1 MSKLFNHV
9 KGILGEDIAAKY
21 LKKKHFKI
29 LERNHRNRVG
39 EIDIVAM
46 HKKILVFVEVKSRST
61 LEFGT
66 PAEAVDER
74 KQHKL
79 RQVASLYLITHKYD
93 GPCRFDVIEVLDGQV
108 INHIENAF

>member
-1 MSKLFNHV
+1 MKVFNHV
-9 KGILGEDIAAKY
+9 KGVLGEDLATKY

-29 LERNHRNRVG
+29 LERNHRNKVG

-46 HKKILVFVEVKSRST
+46 QKKTLVFVEVKSRST
-61 LEFGT
+61 LEFGR
-66 PAEAVDER
+66 PAEAVNAH

-79 RQVASLYLITHKYD
+79 RQVASLYLISHKLD
-93 GPCRFDVIEVLDGQV
+93 IPCRFDVIEILDGQV